1 MDERKRLKGI
11 LELAKDELLVWQ
23 RQVKDWMAREQK
35 ERQRKDHVSF
45 LLDEPYKTMD
55 ELKEKVARL
64 EDEAAKGKKTVEDE
78 DMEKAAEGRRT
89 VEEDE
94 E

>member
-45 LLDEPYKTMD
+45 LLDEAYKTMD

>member
-1 MDERKRLKGI
+1 M
-11 LELAKDELLVWQ
+11 
-23 RQVKDWMAREQK
+23 
-35 ERQRKDHVSF
+35 
-45 LLDEPYKTMD
+45 LDEAHKTMD